1 MGRDLHSEFIGVRMA
16 SVTSPPMG
24 KPYDRSRQ
32 TMANYDSPPSDP
44 DSDVQPSDT
53 LPDGYRV
60 IRLPAREL
68 RFPVAPVPMEEDEPA
83 DKRKRQFLDHPI
95 NRRSSTSVD
104 GPIFHYGVPIKY
116 LPHTY
121 P

>member
-1 MGRDLHSEFIGVRMA
+1 MA
-16 SVTSPPMG
+16 KHDPS
-24 KPYDRSRQ
+24 
-32 TMANYDSPPSDP
+32 PSDP
-44 DSDVQPSDT
+44 HPDAQPLEP

-60 IRLPAREL
+60 IRLPAWEFQL
-68 RFPVAPVPMEEDEPA
+68 PVAPVLTEEEGGPA
-83 DKRKRQFLDHPI
+83 DKRKRQFLDHPL